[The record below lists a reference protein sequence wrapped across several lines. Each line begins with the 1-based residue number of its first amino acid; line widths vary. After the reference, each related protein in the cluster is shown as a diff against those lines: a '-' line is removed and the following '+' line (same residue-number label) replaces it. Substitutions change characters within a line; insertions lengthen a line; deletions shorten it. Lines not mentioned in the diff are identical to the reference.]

1 MYKELSSV
9 FKKLKIEYEI
19 IFVNDCSPDQSKE
32 LILKISKNDPRVV
45 GIKHSRNFG
54 SQMAFVSGMEIA
66 KGDSVVLLDGDLQ
79 DPPKIIE
86 KFYEKWEEGY
96 DVVYGVRAKREM
108 KRIVEFQY
116 KMFYKVFSKFSYLD
130 IPRDAGDFSLLD
142 KKVVKVIL
150 NFQEKDLFLRG
161 IRAYVGFNQ
170 VGVEY
175 FRPERRFGKSTNNFF
190 KNIDWAKKGIF
201 SFSNSPLA
209 FLTASGFILLIIS
222 FILIMT
228 FIILRIIYPDIAPE
242 GATTILVSIFTFGA
256 LNILAIGIV
265 GEYIGKILI
274 EVKQRP
280 RLIRESIIRNGIIKN
295 EKNIS

>member
-1 MYKELSSV
+1 MLFTELGQKEN
-9 FKKLKIEYEI
+9 E
-19 IFVNDCSPDQSKE
+19 
-32 LILKISKNDPRVV
+32 
-45 GIKHSRNFG
+45 
-54 SQMAFVSGMEIA
+54 
-66 KGDSVVLLDGDLQ
+66 
-79 DPPKIIE
+79 
-86 KFYEKWEEGY
+86 
-96 DVVYGVRAKREM
+96 
-108 KRIVEFQY
+108 RIVEFQY

-130 IPRDAGDFSLLD
+130 IPRDTGDFSLLD

-150 NFQEKDLFLRG
+150 NFQEKHLFLRG